1 LTLSASCPTHHTRK
15 KVIEMPTEINRP
27 SAPTIGPAG
36 TPPVIL
42 PEINTPDSP
51 SLGLTPLAI
60 AAILALVLHVAGGVM
75 LDRSH
80 ASPMAAAFDDCV
92 TCPAEASP
100 PQPSL
105 SYD

>member
-1 LTLSASCPTHHTRK
+1 
-15 KVIEMPTEINRP
+15 MPTEINRP

-36 TPPVIL
+36 APQTALPVV
-42 PEINTPDSP
+42 NTPDAT
-51 SLGLTPLAI
+51 SLSLTPLAI
-60 AAILALVLHVAGGVM
+60 AAVLALVLHVASGVM

-80 ASPMAAAFDDCV
+80 ASPIAAALDDCV